1 MSDWTIALGLFVLIL
16 LPRMI
21 QGRTPQE
28 PDPEPEEIPQWR
40 RPQPQPRAWARRR

>member
-16 LPRMI
+16 LPRML

-28 PDPEPEEIPQWR
+28 RESEAVPRWR
-40 RPQPQPRAWARRR
+40 RPAGPPSSRWDLRP